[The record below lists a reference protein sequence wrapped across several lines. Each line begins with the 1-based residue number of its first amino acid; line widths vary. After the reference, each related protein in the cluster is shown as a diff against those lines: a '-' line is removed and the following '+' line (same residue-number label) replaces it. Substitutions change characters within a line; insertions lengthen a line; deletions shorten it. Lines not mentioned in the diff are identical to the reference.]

1 MARRG
6 ALSNDRRERLAE
18 LGVTFDLRKSPG
30 TRTET
35 TSFETRVRELARE
48 VAAGTPREKFPARV
62 RAWVSHQIA
71 DYRDGNMSS
80 EKYETLRDL
89 GVDFDGVE
97 ERTVRRW
104 EERYEELEAFAKRE
118 GHCRVPEKAEDGLYF
133 WTLDQRRARRD
144 GKLSRARVEALDAL
158 GMEWD
163 VRAHLVVSWEERLEE
178 TKTFYEARGRL
189 PRFVE
194 DEALFQWIRGQR
206 LRFERGALEPE
217 RIDALDAVCEE
228 WKVKRASEFERR
240 VTELAAHA
248 ETFRTTRVD
257 EERDEGLAAWTRQM
271 RKKRRN
277 GTLSQRKIDALDAIG
292 MDWSDGDAR

>member
-1 MARRG
+1 M
-6 ALSNDRRERLAE
+6 
-18 LGVTFDLRKSPG
+18 
-30 TRTET
+30 
-35 TSFETRVRELARE
+35 
-48 VAAGTPREKFPARV
+48 
-62 RAWVSHQIA
+62 
-71 DYRDGNMSS
+71 
-80 EKYETLRDL
+80 
-89 GVDFDGVE
+89 
-97 ERTVRRW
+97 
-104 EERYEELEAFAKRE
+104 EAFAKRE

-144 GKLSRARVEALDAL
+144 GKLLRARVEALDAL

-178 TKTFYEARGRL
+178 TRAFYEARGRL

-206 LRFERGALEPE
+206 RRFERGALEPE